1 MLAALWRHFW
11 WWRKVQLQVIH
22 MEAGKQSESEE
33 CPCCSL
39 SVKIIR
45 MRNLR
50 KADLCEYRSLS
61 LWFPAVLF
69 GKQRA

>member
-1 MLAALWRHFW
+1 MRH
-11 WWRKVQLQVIH
+11 RKFNINAGNNCVIFLQ
-22 MEAGKQSESEE
+22 SEE

-50 KADLCEYRSLS
+50 KADLCEYHSLS
-61 LWFPAVLF
+61 LCFSVVQF
-69 GKQRA
+69 